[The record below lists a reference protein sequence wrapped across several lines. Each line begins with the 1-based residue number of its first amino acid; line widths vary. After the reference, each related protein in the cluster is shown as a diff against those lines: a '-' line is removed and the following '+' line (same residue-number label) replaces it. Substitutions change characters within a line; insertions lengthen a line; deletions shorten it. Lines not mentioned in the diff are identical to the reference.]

1 MLQWYVW
8 CLTISSYLCLWCWDT
23 GLYMLQWYVWCL
35 TMSSYLCLW
44 CLDTGLYTL
53 QWYVWCLT
61 ISSYLCLWCW
71 DTGLY
76 TLQWYVWCLT
86 ISSYLCL
93 WCWDTGLYMS
103 HHGHWDQHPRTY
115 SASRE
120 PTWKPTVTDHLVPV
134 PQNYGISSQII
145 FGQLGVW
152 QSSND
157 NWKHICSKMYLSNNY
172 VDINIYPLTMNV
184 MRLWACLYG
193 KGAIS
198 NDNIIIILLLYA
210 AVIRMMSYYVF
221 LSLSL
226 VLGHRALYA
235 AVIRMMSYTISLQL
249 YVSCN

>member
-1 MLQWYVW
+1 MTNHCTTDFCIWRTI
-8 CLTISSYLCLWCWDT
+8 CLVPVRCISSITWGKCWK
-23 GLYMLQWYVWCL
+23 
-35 TMSSYLCLW
+35 S
-44 CLDTGLYTL
+44 
-53 QWYVWCLT
+53 
-61 ISSYLCLWCW
+61 
-71 DTGLY
+71 
-76 TLQWYVWCLT
+76 
-86 ISSYLCL
+86 
-93 WCWDTGLYMS
+93 MS

-120 PTWKPTVTDHLVPV
+120 PTWKPTVTDRLVPV

-198 NDNIIIILLLYA
+198 NDNIIIKYLSYVYDGFCIWLTHFPGPIES
-210 AVIRMMSYYVF
+210 VISKF
-221 LSLSL
+221 T
-226 VLGHRALYA
+226 
-235 AVIRMMSYTISLQL
+235 YTSIKPEF
-249 YVSCN
+249 

>member
-1 MLQWYVW
+1 MCCTKCYMYLFCYASVAWMTNWLVKWNMQGSLIFWWSLHGYHKEAWPYHSSTRGTSLVTSQEKLNSRFSSW
-8 CLTISSYLCLWCWDT
+8 RTSVCMALHPLTWGKCWK
-23 GLYMLQWYVWCL
+23 
-35 TMSSYLCLW
+35 S
-44 CLDTGLYTL
+44 
-53 QWYVWCLT
+53 
-61 ISSYLCLWCW
+61 
-71 DTGLY
+71 
-76 TLQWYVWCLT
+76 
-86 ISSYLCL
+86 
-93 WCWDTGLYMS
+93 MS
-103 HHGHWDQHPRTY
+103 HRGHWDQHPRTY

-198 NDNIIIILLLYA
+198 NDNIIIIIQPA
-210 AVIRMMSYYVF
+210 MSE
-221 LSLSL
+221 
-226 VLGHRALYA
+226 R
-235 AVIRMMSYTISLQL
+235 I
-249 YVSCN
+249 CNLNACDWSSRIQNFIYLITWRWFSQYIYMIYIWHTYMWYIYFTQ